1 MLVKTVVS
9 RPTTVAIIFA
19 LLMGLGVFSLINL
32 PVALFPDMDFPFLVV
47 FTGYQGAGPEEV
59 ERSVTRPLEA
69 ALAGVSNLE
78 RIRSSS
84 SSGFS
89 MVLLE
94 FTFGTDLVDA
104 SLSVRDSLELIRRF
118 LPSAA
123 DTPIV
128 LQFDMSMIPIMGL
141 MVTGNRSAEE
151 IREIAENSIVPR
163 IEQTPGIATANIS
176 GGRERIIRVEIPQ
189 NRLEAYNLTV
199 TEIQQMIAIQNIQ
212 ANVGT
217 ITEGGLSFI
226 LTTVGEFASLD
237 ELRNTVISF
246 RGGGLVGTSFEP
258 PRRVFLRDV
267 ADVFEYFRNETNIVV
282 VNGEPAVIL
291 NVQAQG
297 GANAVQ
303 AANELRG
310 RLDRILGEVPGDIG
324 ITELF
329 NTTDI
334 IENSLSQVSNTAVSG
349 AVLAVVFLFIFLR
362 SFKSTFIIGLSIPIS
377 VLITFMMMYFAGLT
391 LNLMTMAG
399 LVLGIGM
406 LIDNSI
412 VILENIYRY
421 REKGAKLKPAAIL
434 GTAEMIKAITVST
447 LSTLCVFL
455 PLIMFSGILG
465 MAGELFAGLAFTIAI
480 SLGVSLFTAV
490 FLVPVL
496 ASHYLPL
503 VTRKQKPLHGPLAK
517 IDGGFDKFFK
527 GLDNGYR
534 KLVDKILRKKAIVVI
549 SISIIF
555 IGSIVMIPVVG
566 WEFMPAVED
575 DNVVVTATLPVG
587 TPLSYTEAVLRQF
600 QVIVEREIVGFEDL
614 IIQAGSGEG
623 IAAIM
628 GGGNNT
634 GTLRLNL
641 PPFAERTESATEIQD
656 KLRPFFNQFP
666 DVEFSF
672 SSGGGGMGGG
682 SPVEVIIRT
691 EDTARGFVMANR
703 IAELLAARIPYITEP
718 QIDLTDGLP
727 QIDLVIDRERM
738 YALGLNTMVVGNEL
752 RAAVD
757 GVTAT
762 RFRMGGNEY
771 DVVLILAE
779 ADRNSRPAL
788 DSLFV
793 NSQLVGGRVP
803 LASFVSYRE
812 GTGPLTINRENQGRV
827 IRVTAGTRPGARM
840 NVVQEQVEY
849 VIRTEIALEDGI
861 IIDFGGDNAEMM
873 EMMTNF
879 ILIVIVAILLVFGV
893 MACLFESFRDP
904 FIIIFTIPLSLIGIV
919 GIYWM
924 TGTLLNVLAAVGL
937 LVLVGVITNNGIV
950 LVDYT
955 NLLRKRGMPLHEACV
970 EAAGTRLRPI
980 LMTTLTTVV
989 GLAPMAFWPGEGSEL
1004 TAPIGK
1010 TVLGGLSFGTLMT
1023 LFLMPTIYYIVNR
1036 KSEERAAKM
1045 AAWRKKVAS
1054 GDAWK
1059 KKSALGPAT
1068 AAGIAITDAVGATL
1082 GNSEAE

>member
-9 RPTTVAIIFA
+9 RPTTVAIIFS
-19 LLMGLGVFSLINL
+19 LLMGLGVFSLVNL

-47 FTGYQGAGPEEV
+47 FTSYHGAGPEEV

-69 ALAGVSNLE
+69 ALAGISNLE
-78 RIRSSS
+78 RITSSS

-89 MVLLE
+89 MVMLE
-94 FTFGTDLVDA
+94 FTFGTDLVDS
-104 SLSVRDSLELIRRF
+104 SLSVRDSLELIRRW

-123 DTPIV
+123 DAPMIF
-128 LQFDMSMIPIMGL
+128 QFDMSMIPIMGL
-141 MVTGNRSAEE
+141 LVTGNRSAEE

-267 ADVFEYFRNETNIVV
+267 ADVFEYFRDETNVV
-282 VNGEPAVIL
+282 IVNGEPAIIL
-291 NVQAQG
+291 NVQPQG

-310 RLDRILGEVPGDIG
+310 RLDRILAEVPGDIG

-329 NTTDI
+329 NTTDM
-334 IENSLSQVSNTAVSG
+334 IENSLSQVTNTAVSG
-349 AVLAVVFLFIFLR
+349 AALAVVFLFIFLR

-503 VTRKQKPLHGPLAK
+503 VTRKQKPLKGPLAR
-517 IDGGFDKFFK
+517 IDNAFDRFFK

-534 KLVDKILRKKAIVVI
+534 RLVDKILRKKTIVVI
-549 SISIIF
+549 SIGLVF
-555 IGSIVMIPVVG
+555 VGSLVMIPVVG
-566 WEFMPAVED
+566 WEFMPAMEE
-575 DNVVVTATLPVG
+575 DNVIVTATLPVG

-600 QVIVEREIVGFEDL
+600 QVIVEREIVGYTDL
-614 IIQAGSGEG
+614 LIQAGTGEG
-623 IAAIM
+623 MAAIM
-628 GGGNNT
+628 GGGSNS
-634 GTLRLNL
+634 GTLRINL
-641 PPFAERTESATEIQD
+641 PPFADRVESATEMQD
-656 KLRPFFNQFP
+656 ILRPFFGQFP

-672 SSGGGGMGGG
+672 GGSGMGGMGG

-691 EDTARGFVMANR
+691 EDTARGFVLANR
-703 IAELLAARIPYITEP
+703 IAEVLAARIPYITEP

-762 RFRMGGNEY
+762 RFRVGGNEY

-849 VIRTEIALEDGI
+849 VIRTEIAMEDGI

-955 NLLRKRGMPLHEACV
+955 NLLRKRGMSLHEACV

-1059 KKSALGPAT
+1059 RKSAIGPAT
-1068 AAGIAITDAVGATL
+1068 AAGIAITDAL
-1082 GNSEAE
+1082 GVTPGNTEAE